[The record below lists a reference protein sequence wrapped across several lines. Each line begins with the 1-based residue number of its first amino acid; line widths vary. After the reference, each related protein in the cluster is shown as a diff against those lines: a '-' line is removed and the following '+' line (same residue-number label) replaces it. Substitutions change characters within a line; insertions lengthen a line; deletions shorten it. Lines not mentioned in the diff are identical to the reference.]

1 MNPVELLQNLIR
13 FETINPPG
21 NEAACIAYVD
31 SLLREAGIETQIY
44 EKFPGRPNLIAR
56 LKGSGNARPLLLY
69 GHVDVVP
76 VTDQKWTHPPFSGDI
91 IDGYVWGR
99 GALDMK
105 GGVAML
111 VTAFIEAH
119 AQEYP
124 LAGDLILCLVSDEER
139 GGDAGA
145 RFLVE
150 EHPELF
156 SGVQH
161 ALGEFGGFP
170 LFLGGKKFYTIQVAE
185 KQALWLRATTRG
197 PAGHASAPVRGGA
210 MAKMGA
216 LLTALD
222 SYRPPA
228 QITAPAQAMFT
239 AIADGLDAPLSDLIR
254 GLLDPAQSDSL
265 VEMLG
270 DMSRSIYPLLH
281 NTVSPTVIRAGEA
294 TNVIPAAVLLEL
306 DVRLLPG
313 VKVED
318 FLADLRA
325 VIGDEVELE
334 NVLFDPGPGEPDM
347 RLFNRL
353 ADVLREAD
361 PEAVPIPY
369 LLGGVTDA
377 RFFTQLGIQTYGF
390 LPMQLPDSLD
400 FASFIHAADE
410 RIPVDGLAFGVD
422 VIGRFLRAGWA

>member
-21 NEAACIAYVD
+21 NEAACIAYLD
-31 SLLREAGIETQIY
+31 SVLREAGLETQIL
-44 EKFPGRPNLIAR
+44 EKFPGRPNLLAR
-56 LKGSGNARPLLLY
+56 LKGTGNAPPLLFY

-76 VTDQKWTHPPFSGDI
+76 VTDQRWTHPPFSGDI

-105 GGVAML
+105 GGIAML
-111 VTAFIEAH
+111 VTAFLRAH
-119 AQEYP
+119 AEGFP
-124 LAGDLILCLVSDEER
+124 LSGDLILCIVSDEER

-150 EHPELF
+150 EHADLF
-156 SGVQH
+156 SGVRH
-161 ALGEFGGFP
+161 AIGEFGGFT
-170 LFLGGKKFYTIQVAE
+170 LYLGGKKFYTIQVAE

-222 SYRPPA
+222 DYRPPA
-228 QITAPAQAMFT
+228 QITPPAEAMFST
-239 AIADGLDAPLSDLIR
+239 IADGLDAPLDGLIR

-265 VEMLG
+265 IDMLG
-270 DMSRSIYPLLH
+270 DMARSIYPLLH
-281 NTVSPTVIRAGEA
+281 NTVSPTVLRAGEA
-294 TNVIPAAVLLEL
+294 TNVIPAAVMLDL

-318 FLADLRA
+318 FLADFRA
-325 VIGDEVELE
+325 VIGEHVELE
-334 NVLFDPGPGEPDM
+334 NLIFDPGPGAPDM
-347 RLFNRL
+347 SLFNRL
-353 ADVLREAD
+353 AGVLREVD
-361 PEAVPIPY
+361 PDGIPVPY

-377 RFFTQLGIQTYGF
+377 RFFTKLGIQTYGF

-410 RIPVDGLAFGVD
+410 RIPVEAVGFGVD
-422 VIGRFLRAGWA
+422 VIERFLRAGW